1 MAPPD
6 RNGKRGMTQET
17 IAIIGAAIVLAGL
30 NLYLAR
36 GLNEVR
42 RDIADLRERMARLE
56 GLFDGFVKRG
66 GGAPDAA

>member
-1 MAPPD
+1 
-6 RNGKRGMTQET
+6 MTQEI

-56 GLFDGFVKRG
+56 GLFDGFTKRERE
-66 GGAPDAA
+66 PAA